1 MWDFIL
7 EWMRENAVLTV
18 AVGAALGLVTFAS
31 IASAIT
37 DSFGVWFGIG
47 GMLGGGALLC
57 ALFANITARE
67 GAVLLAIF
75 AIHAGAVFAVAQII
89 TWSIHS
95 KRRKREQK
103 EARWRQQQ
111 FTLPEQ
117 ENSFVRARL
126 NTVLRVPEESET
138 PILAGQVEFT
148 YAKKLL
154 EKVLMA
160 ELSTAD
166 RLQAQE
172 LGALFGVYCGKEKL
186 QTYDMQ
192 AINEGFAKL
201 LKLAA
206 KYSVL
211 P

>member
-1 MWDFIL
+1 MWDFML
-7 EWMRENAVLTV
+7 EWISENV
-18 AVGAALGLVTFAS
+18 ALSIALGAALGLVTFAS

-37 DSFGVWFGIG
+37 DSFGVWFGVG
-47 GMLGGGALLC
+47 GMLGGGALLF
-57 ALFANITARE
+57 ALLANVTARE
-67 GAVLLAIF
+67 GAVLLAIL
-75 AIHAGAVFAVAQII
+75 AIHAGSVYAVAQII
-89 TWSIHS
+89 TWSVHA
-95 KRRKREQK
+95 KRRKKEGK

-117 ENSFVRARL
+117 ENTFVRARL
-126 NTVLRVPEESET
+126 NTVLRMPEESET
-138 PILAGQVEFT
+138 PVLAGQVEFA
-148 YAKKLL
+148 YAKNLL
-154 EKVLMA
+154 EKVFMA
-160 ELSTAD
+160 ELSTTD

-172 LGALFGVYCGKEKL
+172 LSALFGVYHGKEKL